1 MMGFSRAFRLLLPD
15 VGLLLLSASLLHR
28 ELGYREHLT
37 ALQDPRDAAGT
48 DTQEAKA
55 EYEAGAVGAHHHV
68 RGGGMAAMDHP
79 PPPGAGRRGGHRES
93 ARRCVSARLNRG
105 HRSYVASESIV
116 HCPHGSPL
124 ESDDAEG
131 IIIAAPVHAAGA
143 KTSRERS
150 EAQYTEMQYERE
162 FTDGEAGAET
172 EGSGAAPWLR
182 RAAVPEEALLANNRT
197 SSPSSDSLQR
207 HCGPLVTKV

>member
-1 MMGFSRAFRLLLPD
+1 MRRNRSSTAHT
-15 VGLLLLSASLLHR
+15 AHR
-28 ELGYREHLT
+28 F
-37 ALQDPRDAAGT
+37 
-48 DTQEAKA
+48 
-55 EYEAGAVGAHHHV
+55 
-68 RGGGMAAMDHP
+68 
-79 PPPGAGRRGGHRES
+79 
-93 ARRCVSARLNRG
+93 
-105 HRSYVASESIV
+105 
-116 HCPHGSPL
+116 

-182 RAAVPEEALLANNRT
+182 RAAVPEEALLVNNRT